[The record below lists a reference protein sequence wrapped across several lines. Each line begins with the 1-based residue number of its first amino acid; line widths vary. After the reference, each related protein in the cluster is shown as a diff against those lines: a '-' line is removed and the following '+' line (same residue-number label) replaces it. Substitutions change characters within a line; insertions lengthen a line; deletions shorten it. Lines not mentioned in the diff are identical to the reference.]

1 MLSALRK
8 DLRAISAD
16 GTAASVMVG
25 VGETYLPAFVLAL
38 SASDLASGL
47 ISSVPLVIGALVQL
61 AAPRI
66 IRRLGSYRRWVVLC
80 AVVQALAFVPLVCAA
95 LLGAMPVLLV
105 FAVVSVYWAAGMAGG
120 ATWNTWVGTLVPE
133 RIRPRYFARRTRW
146 CQAGMLIGFVGGG
159 VALQLGTHAGYCLV
173 TFSLLFL
180 AATLSRLASSLLLTC
195 QSEPQP
201 PGPELML
208 PDLRRLMRA
217 LLQDDT
223 GRLFLYLLG
232 AQAAVQIAGP
242 YFNPYMLD
250 CLKLPYFQYVAL
262 ICAAYCAKILCL
274 PAFGKLAG
282 RWGAERLLWCGGI
295 AIIPT
300 SALWLVSSSFG
311 YLLAIQVFSGVAWA
325 AYELAMFLLAFEAI
339 PDQRRMAVMT
349 AFNLANATAIFVGS
363 ILGGGLLILW
373 GVTRQAYL
381 ALFLISS
388 IARVFAIL
396 LLLCAPGVSL
406 RAQWAAIQ
414 ARLWAA
420 VAARVRPAA
429 MPRPTPSLAR
439 PHWQLR
445 KVVVVHSEVEAETES
460 GEPAAPSAQVAT
472 YEEV

>member
-1 MLSALRK
+1 
-8 DLRAISAD
+8 
-16 GTAASVMVG
+16 MVG
-25 VGETYLPAFVLAL
+25 IGEMYLPAFVLAL
-38 SASDLASGL
+38 SASDIASGL
-47 ISSVPLVIGALVQL
+47 ITSVPLVIGALVQM

-80 AVVQALAFVPLVCAA
+80 AVIQALAFVPLVGAA
-95 LLGAMPVLLV
+95 MRGAMPVYLV

-146 CQAGMLIGFVGGG
+146 CQAGMLVGFVGGG
-159 VALQLGTHAGYCLV
+159 VALELTTRAGYSLL
-173 TFSLLFL
+173 TFSLLFV
-180 AATLSRLASSLLLTC
+180 AAALSRLISSLVLTR

-217 LLQDDT
+217 LVDDDT

-262 ICAAYCAKILCL
+262 ICAAYCAKIACL
-274 PAFGKLAG
+274 PAFGKLAA
-282 RWGAERLLWCGGI
+282 RYGATRLLWCGGL

-300 SALWLVSSSFG
+300 SALWLVSGSFG
-311 YLLAIQVFSGVAWA
+311 YLLAIQVFSGAAWA

-339 PDQRRMAVMT
+339 PNHRRMAVMT
-349 AFNLANATAIFVGS
+349 AFNLANATAIFLGS
-363 ILGGGLLILW
+363 VLGGGLLIYW

-381 ALFLISS
+381 TLFLISS

-396 LLLCAPGVSL
+396 LLARAPMAALWV
-406 RAQWAAIQ
+406 RWAAGYS
-414 ARLWAA
+414 RLRAA
-420 VAARVRPAA
+420 VAARIYPVAA
-429 MPRPTPSLAR
+429 PRSKPSLAG
-439 PHWQLR
+439 PHWRLG
-445 KVVVVHSEVEAETES
+445 KVVVIHSDTDGKAETAGNVSHPRDPNDEIQMS
-460 GEPAAPSAQVAT
+460 YDARVTNVE
-472 YEEV
+472 

>member
-95 LLGAMPVLLV
+95 LRGAMPVLVV
-105 FAVVSVYWAAGMAGG
+105 FAVVSIYWAAGMAGG
-120 ATWNTWVGTLVPE
+120 ATWNAWVGTLVPE

-146 CQAGMLIGFVGGG
+146 CQAGMLVGFVGGG

-180 AATLSRLASSLLLTC
+180 AATLSRLTSSLVLSC

-217 LLQDDT
+217 LMEDDT

-232 AQAAVQIAGP
+232 AQAAVQISGP

-262 ICAAYCAKILCL
+262 ICAAYCAKIFCL
-274 PAFGKLAG
+274 PAFGKLAA
-282 RWGAERLLWCGGI
+282 RWGATRMLWCGGV
-295 AIIPT
+295 AIVPM
-300 SALWLVSSSFG
+300 SALWLVSGSFG
-311 YLLAIQVFSGVAWA
+311 YLLMIQVLSGAAWA

-339 PDQRRMAVMT
+339 PNQRRMAVMT
-349 AFNLANATAIFVGS
+349 AFNLANATAIFIGS
-363 ILGGGLLILW
+363 LLGGGLLVLW
-373 GVTRQAYL
+373 GATRQAYL
-381 ALFLISS
+381 TLFLISS

-396 LLLCAPGVSL
+396 LLLRAPVVSL
-406 RAQWAAIQ
+406 RTRWTAVY
-414 ARLWAA
+414 ARLRAA
-420 VAARVRPAA
+420 ASARI
-429 MPRPTPSLAR
+429 RPTTAPQPGATLAG

-445 KVVVVHSEVEAETES
+445 QVAVVHSPSEARTE
-460 GEPAAPSAQVAT
+460 GEQTAATLSDVAT
-472 YEEV
+472 YKEL